1 MHASARRALVPA
13 PLQAGVRASFRL
25 RFLILVLLLVIS
37 PGGPV
42 I

>member
-1 MHASARRALVPA
+1 MHGSARLTLVPLA
-13 PLQAGVRASFRL
+13 LQAGVRASFRL